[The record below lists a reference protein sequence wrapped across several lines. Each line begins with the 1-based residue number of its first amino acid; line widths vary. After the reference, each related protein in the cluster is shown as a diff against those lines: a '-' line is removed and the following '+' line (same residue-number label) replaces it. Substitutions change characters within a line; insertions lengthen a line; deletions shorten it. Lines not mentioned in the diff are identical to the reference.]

1 MMPIAKNNKPLF
13 VSVEGIDGVG
23 KSTLIDGLRDK
34 LRDEGLET
42 AVYKVPGKDESRT
55 SKFMRHLFKHELYA
69 QTVPKFAPQ
78 IHILMVYLATSKV
91 ENQLQKIISE
101 KNIDIIIA
109 DRSAVS
115 NYVYAQA
122 DVGTLRERFVHKLMN
137 FLFKDVMLPQ
147 LSFYIHADIETVVS
161 RIKSR
166 GEPISERE
174 VKRLASLQER
184 YDNIFNKPE
193 LYELLRDTKV
203 VVIDGNKSKEE
214 VLSVAFRELKR
225 GISEVK

>member
-1 MMPIAKNNKPLF
+1 MMPIAKNSKPLF

-42 AVYKVPGKDESRT
+42 AIYKVPGKDESIT
-55 SKFMRHLFKHELYA
+55 SKFMRHLFKHELYV
-69 QTVPKFAPQ
+69 QTVPKFAPP
-78 IHILMVYLATSKV
+78 IHILMVNLATSKV

-122 DVGTLRERFVHKLMN
+122 DVGTLRERFVHKLMD
-137 FLFKDVMLPQ
+137 FLFKDTMLPQ
-147 LSFYIHADIETVVS
+147 LSFYIRADIETVVS

-166 GEPISERE
+166 GELINERE
-174 VKRLASLQER
+174 VKRLTSLQER
-184 YDNIFNKPE
+184 YDDIFNKPE
-193 LYELLRDTKV
+193 LYKLLRDTKV

-225 GISEVK
+225 WISEVK